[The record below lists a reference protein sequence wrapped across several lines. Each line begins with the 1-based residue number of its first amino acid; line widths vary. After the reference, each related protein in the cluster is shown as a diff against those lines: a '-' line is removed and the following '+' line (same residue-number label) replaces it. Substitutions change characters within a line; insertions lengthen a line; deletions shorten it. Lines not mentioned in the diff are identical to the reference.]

1 MATKPLNAYTVQE
14 ATNLKVYEDYKSE
27 TVTVADTTIGNAIGT
42 PGTNTTSDWSANPA
56 KEVMIVLFSTDAS
69 TQTLKLKLY
78 INGTAGDQID
88 ILLSSLPLTISGL
101 LIDQIIFATS
111 DTGTDEVVEVISFH

>member
-1 MATKPLNAYTVQE
+1 MATKPINKFTVQE
-14 ATNLKVYEDYKSE
+14 ASNLLVYEDYKSE
-27 TVTVADTTIGNAIGT
+27 TVTVADTTIGTAIGT

-111 DTGTDEVVEVISFH
+111 DTGTDEVVKILSFH

>member
-1 MATKPLNAYTVQE
+1 MATKPINRYTVAE
-14 ATNLKVYEDYKSE
+14 ASNLLVYEDYKSE
-27 TVTVADTTIGNAIGT
+27 TVTVADTTIGTSIGT
-42 PGTNTTSDWSANPA
+42 PGTNTTSDWSSTPA
-56 KEVMIVLFSTDAS
+56 KEVMIVLFSTDSSA
-69 TQTLKLKLY
+69 QTLKIKLY

-101 LIDQIIFATS
+101 LIDQVIFATS

>member
-1 MATKPLNAYTVQE
+1 MATKPINKFTVQE
-14 ATNLKVYEDYKSE
+14 ASNLLVYEDYKSE
-27 TVTVADTTIGNAIGT
+27 TVTVADTTIGTSIGT
-42 PGTNTTSDWSANPA
+42 PGTNTTSDWSSTPA
-56 KEVMIVLFSTDAS
+56 KEVMIVLFSTDSSA
-69 TQTLKLKLY
+69 QTLKIKLY